1 MLKEVQAA
9 DSNVTL
15 LDDDSI
21 TYKDREHGSF
31 ELITKEPIPR
41 HLIVEDPGETV
52 VVRRIGSSV
61 SVNPVGNSAAR
72 MEELQAAQ
80 QDVLA
85 NFAKGLHTGSSAPPF
100 SSPQLELQPI
110 NFIQSDPPRTESRSL
125 RYRRRSSRFL
135 ISSSYLRRRRP

>member
-1 MLKEVQAA
+1 MSFLALIFPMLKEVQAA
-9 DSNVTL
+9 NSNVTL

-41 HLIVEDPGETV
+41 HIIIEDPGETV

-61 SVNPVGNSAAR
+61 SVNPVGNTAAR
-72 MEELQAAQ
+72 MEELQVAQ

-85 NFAKGLHTGSSAPPF
+85 NWDKGLGHSGPAPP
-100 SSPQLELQPI
+100 LLQSGSGAAAYQ
-110 NFIQSDPPRTESRSL
+110 FHSR
-125 RYRRRSSRFL
+125 
-135 ISSSYLRRRRP
+135 